1 MNSDFV
7 GALPRDIDAENAVLG
22 AAMLDREA
30 LEHIVGVLVKEDFYD
45 KKNAII
51 FEIMVEMNQNGKLVD
66 LLTLSDVMKS
76 KNVSD
81 AVGGT
86 AYLNGLMDSVYI
98 SVNYKEYAK
107 IIKSKSTLR
116 NLIKASQNIINEAYK
131 GTDEKKIIERAES
144 DIFAISQNK
153 FSNDLRHISFILE
166 DSYSNIVKLSQAHGE
181 VTGRNT
187 GFIDLNKV
195 TSGLQPSDLILLA
208 ARPSM
213 GKTAFALNLCTNISK
228 EGNPV
233 IIFSLE
239 MSSVQLIQ
247 RILAA
252 QSMIELGK
260 IKDGKLDSE
269 DWIKLV
275 DAIKELKKL
284 PMYIDDT
291 PGITVNEMRSKLRRI
306 KMKYQKLG
314 AIMVDYLQLMSGS
327 GGENRQ
333 MEISNISRNLKV
345 VAREMECPLIA
356 LSQLSRGPETR
367 EDKRPFLSDLRD
379 SGAIEQDA
387 DIVMFLYRDFY
398 YHRDKLAEK
407 NKSELII
414 AKHRNGETGKIDLFW
429 SGEYQRFGDMLK
441 RDMEEP

>member
-1 MNSDFV
+1 MNNELLGS
-7 GALPRDIDAENAVLG
+7 LPKDIDAENAVLG
-22 AAMLDREA
+22 AAMLEKVA
-30 LEHIVGVLVKEDFYD
+30 LEHIVYFLSKDDFYD
-45 KKNAII
+45 KKNSII
-51 FEIMVEMNQNGKLVD
+51 FETMIEMNNNNKLVD
-66 LLTLSDVMKS
+66 LLTLSDVLKS
-76 KNVSD
+76 KNLLD

-86 AYLNGLMDSVYI
+86 AYLNLLMSTVYI
-98 SVNYKEYAK
+98 NINYREYAK
-107 IIKSKSTLR
+107 IIKSKSVLR
-116 NLIKASQNIINEAYK
+116 NLIKSSQNIINEAYK
-131 GTDEKKIIERAES
+131 GRNEKELIEKAES

-153 FSNDLRHISFILE
+153 FSNDLKHISHVLE
-166 DSYSNIVKLSQAHGE
+166 ESYASIVKLSQSHGE

-213 GKTAFALNLCTNISK
+213 GKTAFALNLCTNIAK

-247 RILAA
+247 RILACQA
-252 QSMIELGK
+252 MIELNK
-260 IKDGKLDSE
+260 IKNGKLDSD

-275 DAIKELKKL
+275 DTIKELKKL
-284 PMYIDDT
+284 PIYIDDT
-291 PGITVNEMRSKLRRI
+291 PGITVNEVRSKLRRI
-306 KMKYQKLG
+306 KMKHEVLG
-314 AIMVDYLQLMSGS
+314 LVMIDYLQLMSGS

-345 VAREMECPLIA
+345 VAREMECPLIS
-356 LSQLSRGPETR
+356 LSQLSRGPESR

-398 YHRDKLAEK
+398 YHREKLEQK

-429 SGEYQRFGDMLK
+429 SGEYQRFGDILK
-441 RDMEEP
+441 EDLVE

>member
-1 MNSDFV
+1 MNNEFAGS
-7 GALPRDIDAENAVLG
+7 LPKDIDAENAVLG
-22 AAMLDREA
+22 AAMLEREA
-30 LEHIVGVLVKEDFYD
+30 LEHIINVLVKEDFYD

-51 FEIMVEMNQNGKLVD
+51 FETMLAMNQDGKVVD
-66 LLTLSDVMKS
+66 LLTLSDAMKS
-76 KNVSD
+76 RNVLD

-86 AYLNGLMDSVYI
+86 PYLNMLMGSVYI
-98 SVNYKEYAK
+98 SVNYKEYTK
-107 IIKSKSTLR
+107 IIKTKSTLR

-131 GTDEKKIIERAES
+131 GVDEKKVIEQAES

-153 FSNDLRHISFILE
+153 FSNDLKHISSILE
-166 DSYSNIVKLSQAHGE
+166 ESYANIVKLSQSKGE

-213 GKTAFALNLCTNISK
+213 GKTAFALNLCTNIAK

-247 RILAA
+247 RILAS
-252 QSMIELGK
+252 QSMIELNK
-260 IKDGKLDSE
+260 IKDGKLTSD

-275 DAIKELKKL
+275 ETIKELKKL

-291 PGITVNEMRSKLRRI
+291 PGITVNEVRSKLRRI
-306 KMKYQKLG
+306 KMKNPKLG
-314 AIMVDYLQLMSGS
+314 AIMIDYLQLMSGS

-345 VAREMECPLIA
+345 VAREMECPLIS
-356 LSQLSRGPETR
+356 LSQLSRGPESR
-367 EDKRPFLSDLRD
+367 DDKRPFLSDLRD

-398 YHRDKLAEK
+398 YHRDKLDQK

-441 RDMEEP
+441 EDLQEP

>member
-1 MNSDFV
+1 MNSDLI
-7 GALPRDIDAENAVLG
+7 GSLPRDIDAEHAVLG
-22 AAMLDREA
+22 AAMLEREA
-30 LEHIVGVLVKEDFYD
+30 LEHIVNMLVKEDFYD

-51 FEIMVEMNQNGKLVD
+51 FETMVEMNQGGKLVD

-76 KNVSD
+76 KNVLD
-81 AVGGT
+81 AVGGS
-86 AYLNGLMDSVYI
+86 AYLNSLMNAVYI

-131 GTDEKKIIERAES
+131 GMDEKKLIEQAES

-153 FSNDLRHISFILE
+153 FSNDLKHISLILE
-166 DSYSNIVKLSQAHGE
+166 DSYANIVKLSQAHGE

-213 GKTAFALNLCTNISK
+213 GKTAFALNLCTNIAK

-247 RILAA
+247 RILAS
-252 QSMIELGK
+252 QSMIELNK
-260 IKDGKLDSE
+260 IKDGKLDSD

-275 DAIKELKKL
+275 DTIKDLKKL

-291 PGITVNEMRSKLRRI
+291 PGITVNEVRSKLRRI
-306 KMKYQKLG
+306 KMKYPKLG
-314 AIMVDYLQLMSGS
+314 AVMIDYLQLMSGS

-345 VAREMECPLIA
+345 VAREMECPLIS
-356 LSQLSRGPETR
+356 LSQLSRGPESR

-398 YHRDKLAEK
+398 YHRDRLDQK

-429 SGEYQRFGDMLK
+429 SGEYQRFGDVLK
-441 RDMEEP
+441 EDLQEP